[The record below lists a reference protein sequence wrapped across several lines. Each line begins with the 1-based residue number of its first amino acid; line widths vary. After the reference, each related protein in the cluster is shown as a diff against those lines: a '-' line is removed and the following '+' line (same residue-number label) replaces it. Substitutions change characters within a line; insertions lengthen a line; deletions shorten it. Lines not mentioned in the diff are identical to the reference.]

1 MADIYSVNDIKLK
14 DGNQMTNAELC
25 DVSSGLLM
33 AVYRKLPARELVAVL
48 TEGIVM
54 TSSYRAIVY

>member
-1 MADIYSVNDIKLK
+1 MNNV
-14 DGNQMTNAELC
+14 ELC

-33 AVYRKLPARELVAVL
+33 AIYRKFPAREMVAVL

-54 TSSYRAIVY
+54 ISSYRASVY

>member
-1 MADIYSVNDIKLK
+1 
-14 DGNQMTNAELC
+14 MTNAELF

-33 AVYRKLPARELVAVL
+33 AIYRKLPAREQVAVL

-54 TSSYRAIVY
+54 ISSYRASVY